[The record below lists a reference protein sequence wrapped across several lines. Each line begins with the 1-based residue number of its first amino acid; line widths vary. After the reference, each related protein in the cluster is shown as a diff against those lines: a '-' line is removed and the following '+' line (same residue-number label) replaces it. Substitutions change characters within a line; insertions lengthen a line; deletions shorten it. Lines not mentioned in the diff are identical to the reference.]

1 MRTLLVLLFFLR
13 CSAATADDIYLA
25 KGRFFSVYVPAA
37 CEKER
42 QDAFALALRCKLQ
55 GKLVRFYLKELPGQ
69 LDEQFDARKNHPA
82 AEHADAYKDAA
93 LRSILDELDPEIRLR
108 VKMFSW
114 GNVLGFDNAARFYW
128 DGYVSNADVPKATPK
143 SQNVCLY
150 ECYSFS
156 TDTARFLFAS
166 AKATDFRRMD
176 RRGAWEFPEKRAPF
190 LEAWTECR
198 GVFVSGTKAHGR
210 AAQRRLAT

>member
-128 DGYVSNADVPKATPK
+128 DGYVSNADVAKGDPQKPECVFVRVLLFLNGYSAVL
-143 SQNVCLY
+143 VCLSESDGLSPY
-150 ECYSFS
+150 GQKRCLGVPGEAS
-156 TDTARFLFAS
+156 TVLGSLDGMSRGFRF
-166 AKATDFRRMD
+166 R
-176 RRGAWEFPEKRAPF
+176 
-190 LEAWTECR
+190 
-198 GVFVSGTKAHGR
+198 H
-210 AAQRRLAT
+210 